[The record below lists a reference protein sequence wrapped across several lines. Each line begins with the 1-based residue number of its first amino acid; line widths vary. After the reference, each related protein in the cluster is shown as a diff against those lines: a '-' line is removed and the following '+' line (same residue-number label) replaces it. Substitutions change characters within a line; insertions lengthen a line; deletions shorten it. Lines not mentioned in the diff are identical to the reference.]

1 MVEQPHFSLL
11 SLYRDNS
18 FFITYRLQKGV
29 WNMSKTVEIRWHG
42 RGGQGAKTASL
53 LLADAAFN
61 TGKYVQGFPEYGP
74 ERMGAPITAYNRI
87 SSERSTVHSNIYFPD
102 YVVVVDETLLSAVDV
117 TAGLKKEGAIVINSS
132 KSPAELRP
140 LLKGYEGRVCTID
153 AGKISE
159 EELGKNFP
167 NTPMLAAIVR
177 VSGVIG
183 EEEFIKDMEG
193 SFKHKFASKPQVI
206 EGNMRA
212 LKRSLE
218 EVQVG

>member
-1 MVEQPHFSLL
+1 MK
-11 SLYRDNS
+11 D
-18 FFITYRLQKGV
+18 I
-29 WNMSKTVEIRWHG
+29 VEIRWHG

-87 SSERSTVHSNIYFPD
+87 SDQRSTVHSNIYFPD

-193 SFKHKFASKPQVI
+193 SFKHMFASKPQVI